1 MKKYVFFFLSSAIS
15 KLTRV
20 QLLCYKS
27 SSLLCIGNSWK
38 SSSSE
43 GSRDMQ
49 PFLQNSNNATLGPQ
63 SGEAPKYLELL
74 ADNEDIV
81 LRENPTNGYEVPRS
95 IHISDQNLANIS
107 RISCTISHDRKSSLP
122 TETTGERK
130 ERSMEERK
138 FDRKL
143 YKRSSITSLNLPDR
157 KGTSVSGMS
166 EKCNTLDS
174 SKSVNSVAKAIL
186 KRDSLSSL
194 NGQRKYKTNLNER
207 RDSEASIED
216 RSCSSHSLAPST
228 RPSSSLINSQT
239 VLPSLKSNAVNGE
252 VPSSENAVTKSTL
265 PKRTHSNLQN
275 GKANIPLVINSALLN
290 LLRQTPVED
299 GNNIVTYTNINAD
312 AVRVNG
318 S

>member
-1 MKKYVFFFLSSAIS
+1 
-15 KLTRV
+15 
-20 QLLCYKS
+20 
-27 SSLLCIGNSWK
+27 
-38 SSSSE
+38 
-43 GSRDMQ
+43 MQ
-49 PFLQNSNNATLGPQ
+49 PFLQNSNNATLGPH

-81 LRENPTNGYEVPRS
+81 LRENPANGYEVPRS

-107 RISCTISHDRKSSLP
+107 RISCTIGHDRKSSLP
-122 TETTGERK
+122 TETTDKG
-130 ERSMEERK
+130 RSTEEQK
-138 FDRKL
+138 QSDRKL

-174 SKSVNSVAKAIL
+174 SKSVNSVAKAL
-186 KRDSLSSL
+186 KRDSSASL
-194 NGQRKYKTNLNER
+194 NGQRKYRTSLNER

-239 VLPSLKSNAVNGE
+239 VLPCLKSNAVNGE

-265 PKRTHSNLQN
+265 PKIQRTHSNLQN

-299 GNNIVTYTNINAD
+299 GSNIVTYTNINAD

>member
-1 MKKYVFFFLSSAIS
+1 
-15 KLTRV
+15 
-20 QLLCYKS
+20 
-27 SSLLCIGNSWK
+27 
-38 SSSSE
+38 
-43 GSRDMQ
+43 MQ
-49 PFLQNSNNATLGPQ
+49 PFLQNSNNATPAPQ

-81 LRENPTNGYEVPRS
+81 LRENPVNGYEIPRS

-122 TETTGERK
+122 TETTDERK
-130 ERSMEERK
+130 ERSTEERK
-138 FDRKL
+138 SDRKL

-157 KGTSVSGMS
+157 KGTSISGMS
-166 EKCNTLDS
+166 EKCNTLDG

-194 NGQRKYKTNLNER
+194 NGQRKYKANLNER

-239 VLPSLKSNAVNGE
+239 VLPCLKGNVSNTANGE
-252 VPSSENAVTKSTL
+252 MPASENAVTKSTL
-265 PKRTHSNLQN
+265 PKVQRTHSNLPN

-299 GNNIVTYTNINAD
+299 GSNIVTYTNINAD

>member
-1 MKKYVFFFLSSAIS
+1 
-15 KLTRV
+15 
-20 QLLCYKS
+20 
-27 SSLLCIGNSWK
+27 
-38 SSSSE
+38 
-43 GSRDMQ
+43 MQ
-49 PFLQNSNNATLGPQ
+49 PFLQNSNNATLGTQ

-81 LRENPTNGYEVPRS
+81 LRENPTNGYEIPRS

-107 RISCTISHDRKSSLP
+107 RISCSSHDRKSSLP
-122 TETTGERK
+122 TEATEERK
-130 ERSMEERK
+130 ESSTEERK
-138 FDRKL
+138 QSDRKL

-166 EKCNTLDS
+166 ERCNTLDS
-174 SKSVNSVAKAIL
+174 SKSVNSVTKATL
-186 KRDSLSSL
+186 KRDSFSSL
-194 NGQRKYKTNLNER
+194 NGHRKYKTSLSER
-207 RDSEASIED
+207 RDSEASIEN

-239 VLPSLKSNAVNGE
+239 VLPCLKSNVVISNAVNGE
-252 VPSSENAVTKSTL
+252 VPSSESTVTKSTL
-265 PKRTHSNLQN
+265 PKIQRTTHSNLQN

-299 GNNIVTYTNINAD
+299 GSNIVTYTNINAD